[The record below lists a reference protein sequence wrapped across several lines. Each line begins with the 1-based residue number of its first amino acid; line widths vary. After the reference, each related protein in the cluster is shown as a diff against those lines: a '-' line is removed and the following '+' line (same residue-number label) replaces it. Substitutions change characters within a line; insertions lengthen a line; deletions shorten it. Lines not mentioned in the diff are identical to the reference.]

1 MNHAE
6 FTDGVAQRS
15 GLSGDSTEDLTR
27 ATLQTLAER
36 ISGGEARD
44 LAEQLPAAVGQW
56 LSKDDETPQ
65 RFGPEEFVRRV
76 SRRAGMEPDR
86 AREGARAVFLTVSEA
101 VSGKEF
107 RDVVS
112 QLPKDFWPL
121 AKPVTA

>member
-1 MNHAE
+1 MNHEE
-6 FTDGVAQRS
+6 FIGGVAQRAAM
-15 GLSGDSTEDLTR
+15 SGDEAEDLTR

-44 LAEQLPAAVGQW
+44 LAEQLPAGVGQW
-56 LSKDDETPQ
+56 PWKDDETPQ

-86 AREGARAVFLTVSEA
+86 AREGVRAVFLTVSEA
-101 VSGKEF
+101 AGGKEF

-121 AKPVTA
+121 ARPVTA